1 VHFKKATRE
10 QAKGRVAI
18 IGPSGA
24 GKTYTMLLLLQKLG
38 KRIAVIDS
46 ERGSASK
53 YAGCTDKTTGVTF
66 DFDVLEL
73 ESHSPEAYVQAIQLA
88 EREGYDAIGVD
99 SLSHAWMG
107 KDGALEQVDKAAKR
121 SQSGNSF
128 TAWRD
133 VTPKH
138 NALVD
143 ALTMCR
149 AHLIVTMRSKTEYVL
164 EEDARGKKTPR
175 KIGLAPIQR
184 DGLEYEFDVVGDMN
198 HEHDYVISKTRCA
211 VLDGAVIHKPGAQ
224 LAETL
229 RAWLETGAAP
239 TAKQP
244 AAPTPRPASVPPPR
258 DDSEDPAVFVLQHT
272 KNKGKRL
279 GDLTDAQISWYA
291 DDCKDPVVSRAASA
305 VREARYRKRELDALA
320 AADAAEKDI
329 NKDWGLG
336 TGDEDEN
343 PEHAGSIATG
353 SFSHD

>member
-1 VHFKKATRE
+1 MHFKKATRE

-24 GKTYTMLLLLQKLG
+24 GKTYTMLLLLQMLG

-164 EEDARGKKTPR
+164 EEDGRGKKTPR

-224 LAETL
+224 LAEAL
-229 RAWLETGAAP
+229 RRQRSSLWPRLRGPRASRHRATTARIPP
-239 TAKQP
+239 TSCCSTRRTRADVW
-244 AAPTPRPASVPPPR
+244 ATSPTRRS
-258 DDSEDPAVFVLQHT
+258 
-272 KNKGKRL
+272 
-279 GDLTDAQISWYA
+279 
-291 DDCKDPVVSRAASA
+291 
-305 VREARYRKRELDALA
+305 
-320 AADAAEKDI
+320 
-329 NKDWGLG
+329 LG
-336 TGDEDEN
+336 T
-343 PEHAGSIATG
+343 PMIARIR
-353 SFSHD
+353 S

>member
-1 VHFKKATRE
+1 MGMSFKKATRE
-10 QAKGRVAI
+10 QSKGRVAI

-24 GKTYTMLLLLQKLG
+24 GKTYTMLLLLQMLG
-38 KRIAVIDS
+38 KRVAVIDS

-53 YAGCTDKTTGVTF
+53 YAGCTDKATGITF

-164 EEDARGKKTPR
+164 EEDGRGKKTPR

-211 VLDGAVIHKPGAQ
+211 ALDGAVINKPGAQ

-239 TAKQP
+239 TTKQP
-244 AAPTPRPASVPPPR
+244 AAPTPQPASKPAH
-258 DDSEDPAVFVLQHT
+258 EGDPADFVLQHT

-279 GDLTDAQISWYA
+279 GDLTDDQISWYA
-291 DDCKDPVVSRAASA
+291 DECKDALVNRMASA

-329 NKDWGLG
+329 NADWGM
-336 TGDEDEN
+336 
-343 PEHAGSIATG
+343 GSANEAEAEAMA
-353 SFSHD
+353 SAHD